1 MNTIKRK
8 KPATLAE
15 WMRELDEDIKVAR
28 TQAGYPLDED
38 ISDGPDL
45 DDEDVEDPPL
55 ETHLPRMW

>member
-15 WMRELDEDIKVAR
+15 WMRELDEDIKAAR

-45 DDEDVEDPPL
+45 DDEEEGDDA
-55 ETHLPRMW
+55 